1 MSRFVNLKFQ
11 AKFIGEHPITSL
23 SLPSATDIST
33 DMRRTMR
40 VSGSFSV
47 VEWNRLP

>member
-1 MSRFVNLKFQ
+1 MNGFVNLKCQ
-11 AKFIGEHPITSL
+11 AKFIGERPITFL
-23 SLPSATDIST
+23 SLPSAIDIST

-40 VSGSFSV
+40 VSGSFSG